1 MFGIV
6 QGVIIMDERKNGV
19 WEMTNEEYRVSS
31 PAYGELIIEMVHN
44 ISDRWILEQIYRCI
58 KNITKEG

>member
-1 MFGIV
+1 MY
-6 QGVIIMDERKNGV
+6 EREDDV
-19 WEMTNEEYRVSS
+19 LEMTNEEYRVSS
-31 PAYGELIIEMVHN
+31 TDYVELIIEMVHN